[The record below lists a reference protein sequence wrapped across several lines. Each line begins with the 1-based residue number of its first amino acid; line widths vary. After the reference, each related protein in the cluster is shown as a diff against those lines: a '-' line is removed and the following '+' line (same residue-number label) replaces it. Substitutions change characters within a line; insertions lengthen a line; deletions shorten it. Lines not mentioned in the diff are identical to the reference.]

1 MDISAYL
8 VTVSS
13 AMSHAQTNQSVG
25 LAVAK
30 KAMDTQQIQATDLVA
45 MLKQPSSGGMDIRV

>member
-1 MDISAYL
+1 
-8 VTVSS
+8 
-13 AMSHAQTNQSVG
+13 MSHAQTNQSVG

-30 KAMDTQQIQATDLVA
+30 KAMDTQQVQAADLVA